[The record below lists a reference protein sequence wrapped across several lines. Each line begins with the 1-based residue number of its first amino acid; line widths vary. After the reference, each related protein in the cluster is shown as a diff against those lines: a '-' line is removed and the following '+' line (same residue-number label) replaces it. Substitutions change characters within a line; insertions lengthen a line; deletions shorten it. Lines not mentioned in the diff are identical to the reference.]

1 MEDGAGTLKLL
12 GGRLCL
18 DLANTVDWHASDE
31 PHEWL
36 TDFSAL
42 VAWAAHAGA
51 LAEDEAKRVTRW
63 AWGRPG
69 EAQAF
74 LARTIALREALYRL
88 FTALAHGDPPSD
100 TDLGV
105 LNRELATVGARA
117 GLVAR
122 GDGFSWEWQGEQDA
136 PERLLW
142 PILRDAL
149 DLLRSDDLD
158 RVGQCEDDRCGW
170 LFVDKSR
177 NRSRRWCAMEDCGN
191 RAKARRHYRRAR
203 AAS

>member
-1 MEDGAGTLKLL
+1 MEYGAGTLKLL

-36 TDFSAL
+36 TDSGEL
-42 VAWAAHAGA
+42 IAWAAHAGA
-51 LAEDEAKRVTRW
+51 LT
-63 AWGRPG
+63 GG
-69 EAQAF
+69 EAEAVARRARRRPEEADVV

-88 FTALAHGDPPSD
+88 FGAVAHGRPARED
-100 TDLGV
+100 DLAV
-105 LNRELATVGARA
+105 LNRELVAVGRWA

-122 GDGFSWEWQGEQDA
+122 GEGFSWEWRGEGDA

-149 DLLRSDDLD
+149 DLLRSEELG

-170 LFVDKSR
+170 LFVDRSR

-203 AAS
+203 AGS